1 MEDKTDNKVLL
12 VLASVI
18 FGIVIFIFS
27 FIFFRVQAQEVLPQE
42 VFPTFK
48 ILDLSAG
55 DRMLKSGD
63 TYSDIATSSL
73 TRSELLSVFND
84 QKMDLLLRRTE
95 AILNKCH

>member
-55 DRMLKSGD
+55 DRMLKS
-63 TYSDIATSSL
+63 
-73 TRSELLSVFND
+73 
-84 QKMDLLLRRTE
+84 
-95 AILNKCH
+95 